1 MAQLVLRLVLTVEA
15 TLTGVRATWAVFGDQ
30 DQSRGR

>member
-15 TLTGVRATWAVFGDQ
+15 TLTGVRATWAVFGDE